1 MPRYIMTRRYVFD
14 VKDEF
19 TAFRKYS
26 KNHPTAPDDTDLY
39 DVALREWTAADDRE
53 EKQLEQ
59 QSLES
64 GKDIERYLAEETDL

>member
-1 MPRYIMTRRYVFD
+1 MLKFIMTRRYVFD
-14 VKDEF
+14 VKNESE
-19 TAFRKYS
+19 AFGRYYE
-26 KNHPTAPDDTDLY
+26 NHPSLADDTDLY
-39 DVALREWTAADDRE
+39 DVALREWTAEDHRA